1 MILLKIIICILYLNI
16 ARYYYFWKYNNLS
29 ILFQNGDLREHLNN
43 NKSIEKRVKIK
54 WFMQIVLG
62 LKDLHRHK
70 CHHRD
75 LKTGFDCNYNFM
87 LKKLII
93 LIQYRNILLTKDDVI
108 KISDFG
114 MSRILTPTSTIST
127 CGTPAYMAPEIWRGR
142 RYDIKTDIWLVFF

>member
-1 MILLKIIICILYLNI
+1 
-16 ARYYYFWKYNNLS
+16 
-29 ILFQNGDLREHLNN
+29 
-43 NKSIEKRVKIK
+43 
-54 WFMQIVLG
+54 
-62 LKDLHRHK
+62 
-70 CHHRD
+70 
-75 LKTGFDCNYNFM
+75 M